1 MVGADLLC
9 LTKRKVRNDELMEEL
24 NSLSLERL
32 RYVCDYSN
40 LTVQLENHLSSV
52 RSGISKART
61 LRGVALS
68 TVFNIDA
75 QTLEPTSRIE
85 YDSEKF
91 TLVDQ
96 SLSSYNEEENS
107 GGVDKVL
114 FVVIHLYFA
123 ILSKHFLIQVRLRKV
138 EGDAASEKA
147 ENFDAKNIPRFRPF
161 GILEPLPAKEAR
173 KSMFTALQVKAI
185 PPILHWTAMTSSSFL
200 GAHRVL

>member
-1 MVGADLLC
+1 MDGCQTELIDYFVWSFLLQFFHV
-9 LTKRKVRNDELMEEL
+9 TIAGGRDE
-24 NSLSLERL
+24 
-32 RYVCDYSN
+32 VWGYSN
-40 LTVQLENHLSSV
+40 ITIATT
-52 RSGISKART
+52 R
-61 LRGVALS
+61 
-68 TVFNIDA
+68 F
-75 QTLEPTSRIE
+75 RIE